1 MINYELNIIY
11 YIFYKSLFI
20 FNNNRITGLNKLLN
34 KKSLNIKIV
43 SYLYYKY
50 YSKFISFK
58 NINLLNLNRTNLFF
72 SLRNSNFKQSI
83 FHCSLNRIEIG
94 IIWNFNS
101 SFKFSIITFSQ

>member
-72 SLRNSNFKQSI
+72 SLRNT
-83 FHCSLNRIEIG
+83 
-94 IIWNFNS
+94 NS
-101 SFKFSIITFSQ
+101 K